1 MASTADD
8 AMRSEGSTA
17 VELSLRERAPLNVDE
32 SIESILAERS
42 ASKPGK
48 GFRHDKREEREDC
61 DGSRL
66 RQESQSPYAFI
77 SYHLGL
83 RMR

>member
-1 MASTADD
+1 MASAVDD

-42 ASKPGK
+42 A
-48 GFRHDKREEREDC
+48 
-61 DGSRL
+61 
-66 RQESQSPYAFI
+66 
-77 SYHLGL
+77 
-83 RMR
+83 

>member
-1 MASTADD
+1 MASAADD
-8 AMRSEGSTA
+8 AMRLEGSTA

-42 ASKPGK
+42 ASKPGN
-48 GFRHDKREEREDC
+48 GCEYGGERREDC

-66 RQESQSPYAFI
+66 RRESRSPYAFT
-77 SYHLGL
+77 SYHFGL

>member
-8 AMRSEGSTA
+8 AMRSEESTA

-48 GFRHDKREEREDC
+48 GFGYDGERRGRIATGRD
-61 DGSRL
+61 
-66 RQESQSPYAFI
+66 
-77 SYHLGL
+77 
-83 RMR
+83 